1 MNILGSEINKKEFIQ
16 IACITTIIL
25 ILATFSFQQMTKLG
39 DEISHDTIP
48 MFIFFAF
55 LTVTLISLG
64 FSAHKWFFWLRNPK
78 FSRKIFFS
86 PYFFIWFIIEA
97 EILLAVATYFTYYN
111 YPDFQYGFI
120 FDIAGVSIIII
131 VLYFLVS
138 VVYRMVKKISIR
150 KF

>member
-16 IACITTIIL
+16 VACITAIIL
-25 ILATFSFQQMTKLG
+25 ILAAFSFQQMTKLG
-39 DEISHDTIP
+39 DEISHDTIS

-64 FSAHKWFFWLRNPK
+64 FSAHRWFFWLKNPK
-78 FSRKIFFS
+78 FDRGIFFS
-86 PYFFIWFIIEA
+86 VHFFIWFIIVV
-97 EILLAVATYFTYYN
+97 EILLASATYFTYYN

-120 FDIAGVSIIII
+120 FDIASVAIVIV